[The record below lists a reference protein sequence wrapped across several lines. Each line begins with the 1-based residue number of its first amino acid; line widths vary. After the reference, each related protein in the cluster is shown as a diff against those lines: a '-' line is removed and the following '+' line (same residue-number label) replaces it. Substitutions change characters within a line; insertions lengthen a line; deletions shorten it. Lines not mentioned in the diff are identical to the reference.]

1 MGVFSE
7 TDAWSQQRC
16 LLDTRFSAEF
26 SDKMHKF
33 LKSQAEYLVALA
45 FLCCHYIFGS
55 YVTCLTLS
63 SNFLCIYSLEQQ
75 LFQPFKSFIYQSR
88 CSLEPKNFLKDLCPW
103 TPCRGAQT
111 DSQLLWCLRFHFF
124 FYLILFQS
132 GFSYV
137 HLGQLHEINLFWI
150 ITNSNI
156 LFGILSR

>member
-1 MGVFSE
+1 MGVFSK

-16 LLDTRFSAEF
+16 LLDTRFSVEF

-33 LKSQAEYLVALA
+33 LKSQAEYPVALA

-88 CSLEPKNFLKDLCPW
+88 CSLEPKNFLKDLCPLN
-103 TPCRGAQT
+103 PLPRGSDCLPAPLMLAFPFF
-111 DSQLLWCLRFHFF
+111 LLSNLVPIWFF
-124 FYLILFQS
+124 LCTS
-132 GFSYV
+132 
-137 HLGQLHEINLFWI
+137 WA
-150 ITNSNI
+150 TAWD
-156 LFGILSR
+156 